1 VLAAAVG
8 GYVVDSVQVS
18 ASKAGGEI
26 VSRQSVA
33 MIAF

>member
-1 VLAAAVG
+1 VG